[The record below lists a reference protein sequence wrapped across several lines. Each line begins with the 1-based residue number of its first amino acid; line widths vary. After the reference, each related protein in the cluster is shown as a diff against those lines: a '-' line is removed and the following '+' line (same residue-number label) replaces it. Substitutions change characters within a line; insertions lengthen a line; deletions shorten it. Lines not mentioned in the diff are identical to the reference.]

1 MQLAMPSLPRRVF
14 FFFFL
19 VTAFGSVRVTAQ
31 GSGAAALVTQ
41 AVDEKNV
48 VVLKGNV
55 HPLARAEFDRGAA
68 PLNLKMDRMLLVLK
82 RSEEQEAAL
91 RKLLDDQQDKNSRS
105 YRQWLT
111 PEQFGQ
117 QFGPADSDI
126 QKITAWLQ
134 GHGFHD
140 VEVSHGRTT
149 IEFSGN
155 AAQVQAALGT
165 SIHKYVVNGEEHWA
179 NANDPQI
186 PAALAPVVAGVFT
199 LHNFLKA
206 PQVQIA
212 EESFTA
218 VAPKPGERPQFT
230 STTGK
235 HALMPGDYYT
245 IYGFGTQ
252 PPLTSA
258 AIAVVARSNINIQDV
273 LSFQNYSGVG
283 GGYPHVVLNGPD
295 PGDLGG
301 GEETEAVLDTTWA
314 GVTAP
319 SAFLDIVVSQS
330 TATTDGIDLS
340 EQYIIDNNFADVM
353 SESFGGCEAGVTSSE
368 AAGILALAQQAATQG
383 ITYVVA
389 AGDSGSAG
397 CDDPHTETKAASPPG
412 VNVLASTPYTV
423 AVGGTTFNDAATTK
437 YWSPT
442 NAPGTNASALS
453 YIPENV
459 WNESCAAGATGCT
472 TASIWAG
479 GGGASTLST
488 KPGWQNGV
496 TGIPGDG
503 ARDLPDV
510 SLTAAAHDPYLICL
524 RGSCTPDAQ
533 GRVSFHGVGGTSAAT
548 PSLAGIMALV
558 VGKTG
563 VRLGQPNYVL
573 YRLAAAENLGQCN
586 ASNTAALPASSCV
599 FNDVTVGNN
608 AVPGE
613 VAYGTPSAKY
623 IS

>member
-442 NAPGTNASALS
+442 MLLERMPPRFPIFRKMCGMKVVRRARRDARRQASGQA
-453 YIPENV
+453 V
-459 WNESCAAGATGCT
+459 VA
-472 TASIWAG
+472 
-479 GGGASTLST
+479 
-488 KPGWQNGV
+488 Q
-496 TGIPGDG
+496 
-503 ARDLPDV
+503 ARFLPN
-510 SLTAAAHDPYLICL
+510 
-524 RGSCTPDAQ
+524 
-533 GRVSFHGVGGTSAAT
+533 
-548 PSLAGIMALV
+548 LAGRMA
-558 VGKTG
+558 
-563 VRLGQPNYVL
+563 
-573 YRLAAAENLGQCN
+573 
-586 ASNTAALPASSCV
+586 
-599 FNDVTVGNN
+599 
-608 AVPGE
+608 
-613 VAYGTPSAKY
+613 
-623 IS
+623 